1 LPELPRLPKIAEI
14 DSAFKLARSPKP
26 SAQQLFNL
34 DFLAITN
41 SWQLALSLFMFRVF
55 ADHAHHALAVHDL
68 ALVANLLY
76 RRPNLHVS
84 RSLCLWTSLPSLS
97 GKVPGSFGNWVNL

>member
-26 SAQQLFNL
+26 SAQQLFTL

-55 ADHAHHALAVHDL
+55 ADHTHHALAVHDL

-76 RRPNLHVS
+76 
-84 RSLCLWTSLPSLS
+84 
-97 GKVPGSFGNWVNL
+97 